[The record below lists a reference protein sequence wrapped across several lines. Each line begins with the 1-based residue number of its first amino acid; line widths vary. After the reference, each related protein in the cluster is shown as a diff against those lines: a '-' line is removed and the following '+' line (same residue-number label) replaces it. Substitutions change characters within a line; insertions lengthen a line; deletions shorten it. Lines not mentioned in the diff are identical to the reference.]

1 MDPHLRRERSRIV
14 LALLLT
20 IGAGCA
26 VAGRD
31 LARNLALAR
40 AIAVTFGEPGVT
52 VTGGGN
58 VLRVGFPRSPRAT
71 LPDSERTEFAR
82 RVAMY
87 VAAHRGDAVASIS
100 VEFGAAAGPAYTWP
114 VSALTGEN
122 ASFYPLAFACPHGD
136 TIRVRFE
143 SDSAHV
149 VLPHDRGPRTLPHV
163 ISGSGARYS
172 DGSVTFWNKGDS
184 AFVMR
189 GDSVVINR
197 CAVVADSG
205 A

>member
-1 MDPHLRRERSRIV
+1 MDPHLRRGRSRIV
-14 LALLLT
+14 LALLLA

-40 AIAVTFGEPGVT
+40 TIAVTFGEPGVT

-71 LPDSERTEFAR
+71 LPDSEQAEFAR

-87 VAAHRGDAVASIS
+87 AAAHRGDGVAAIS
-100 VEFGAAAGPAYTWP
+100 VELGMAGTATYTWP
-114 VSALTGEN
+114 VSALTGEPT
-122 ASFYPLAFACPHGD
+122 SFYPLAFACPRGD

-143 SDSAHV
+143 SDSAYV
-149 VLPHDRGPRTLPHV
+149 VIPRDKGPRTLPRA

-172 DGSVTFWNKGDS
+172 DGQVTFWNKGDS

-189 GDSVVINR
+189 GDSVVIDG
-197 CAVVADSG
+197 CAVVSDSG
-205 A
+205 M